1 MEVCSVLA
9 GEQILVCEEILHD
22 LFVTFNNNVKILPLV
37 SSWRLNHPELELC
50 DGLHDKDQRVEI
62 YGVGEFVSLSLFS

>member
-22 LFVTFNNNVKILPLV
+22 LFVTFNNNVKNIALSIL
-37 SSWRLNHPELELC
+37 
-50 DGLHDKDQRVEI
+50 VET
-62 YGVGEFVSLSLFS
+62 